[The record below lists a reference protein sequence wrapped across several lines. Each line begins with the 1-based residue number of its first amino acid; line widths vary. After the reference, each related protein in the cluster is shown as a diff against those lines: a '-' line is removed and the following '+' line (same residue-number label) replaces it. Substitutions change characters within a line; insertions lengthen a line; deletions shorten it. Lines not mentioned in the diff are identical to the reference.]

1 MKRHTLVQG
10 LVLSLALAAGSS
22 ALAQVNF
29 NIVLA
34 PPPPVYEVVP
44 MMPQGYVWA
53 PGYWAWNHDRH
64 IWMRGRSMVQRT
76 GYRWEPDRWEQHN
89 GIYSRQ
95 VGRWERDLAPPPVKA
110 MKMQKTK
117 HDNRQNNRGQSG
129 KKRMDERNNDR

>member
-1 MKRHTLVQG
+1 MVQG

-64 IWMRGRSMVQRT
+64 IWMRGRSM
-76 GYRWEPDRWEQHN
+76 
-89 GIYSRQ
+89 
-95 VGRWERDLAPPPVKA
+95 
-110 MKMQKTK
+110 
-117 HDNRQNNRGQSG
+117 
-129 KKRMDERNNDR
+129 